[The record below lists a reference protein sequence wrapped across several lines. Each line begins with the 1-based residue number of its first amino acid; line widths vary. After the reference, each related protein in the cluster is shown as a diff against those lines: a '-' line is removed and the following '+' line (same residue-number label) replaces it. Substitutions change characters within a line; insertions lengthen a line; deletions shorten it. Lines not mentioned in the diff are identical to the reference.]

1 MELIARLR
9 GPQGCPW
16 DRKQTGL
23 SAAPYLLEEAYE
35 AVDAIE
41 SKDPASICAE
51 LGDVLFQVAFQ
62 AQIAAEAG
70 HFDLARVIEQ
80 VRDKMTQRHPHV
92 FGAQKLENADQVLEL
107 WGEIKGR
114 ERARAGEGLMQSLPL
129 NAPALVRAQRL
140 GKRAARVGF
149 DWENSREVWA
159 KAQEETDELSQAANQ
174 KQAEAELGDL
184 LFAWAQWAR
193 HSGINAETA
202 LRAANTR
209 FLRRFNWMEDCARKE
224 GQGLDGMSP
233 EDLDRLWERA
243 KTVERES
250 ED

>member
-9 GPQGCPW
+9 SPGGCPW

-41 SKDPASICAE
+41 SRDPASICGE
-51 LGDVLFQVAFQ
+51 LGDVLFQVVFQ
-62 AQIAAEAG
+62 AQIAKEAG
-70 HFDLARVIEQ
+70 HFDLAQVIDQ
-80 VRDKMTQRHPHV
+80 VRAKMTQRHPHV
-92 FGAQKLENADQVLEL
+92 FGSQKMENAAQVLEL

-114 ERARAGEGLMQSLPL
+114 ERAQAGEGLMQSLPL

-149 DWENSREVWA
+149 DWTNSGEVWA
-159 KAQEETDELSQAANQ
+159 KAQEEMDELSQAAGQ

-193 HSGINAETA
+193 HRGINAESA
-202 LRAANTR
+202 LRAANAR
-209 FLRRFNWMEDCARKE
+209 FVSRFNWLEDCARKE
-224 GQGLDGMSP
+224 GQGLNGMSP

-243 KTVERES
+243 KAAENDS